1 MTHVFFAGETHSFG
15 LSSHCINGKTCG
27 RNFLPS
33 FDEKNYG
40 LCHNINSHRQCMLS
54 NQLLSS
60 IHHKC
65 TCQQP
70 SYLKI
75 IHKSLICLILF
86 QILFLLI
93 NTVRLSRRYCEQH
106 CLNDIQLRL
115 LSIISSLFS
124 LLFLIIIIIQFSGNR
139 LNEPLEFLES
149 MRRHYSRVQIYTFS
163 KDLEA
168 IIQQIEHALEIR
180 SGVSFIS
187 LVIILILTL
196 ISLFTSVT
204 VEIKIPPITSN
215 DDPSKKNS
223 LYQNHNHHR
232 PVQPLTITSTERY
245 IPSEYNRYPRQTK
258 V

>member
-1 MTHVFFAGETHSFG
+1 
-15 LSSHCINGKTCG
+15 
-27 RNFLPS
+27 
-33 FDEKNYG
+33 
-40 LCHNINSHRQCMLS
+40 MLS

-60 IHHKC
+60 IDYKC

-70 SYLKI
+70 SYIKI
-75 IHKSLICLILF
+75 IHKSLILLIFF

-93 NTVRLSRRYCEQH
+93 NTARLSRKYCERH

-115 LSIISSLFS
+115 LSLVSSLFS
-124 LLFLIIIIIQFSGNR
+124 LLFLIIIIIQFNGNR

-168 IIQQIEHALEIR
+168 IIQQIEHALVIR
-180 SGVSFIS
+180 SGASYIS

-204 VEIKIPPITSN
+204 VEIKIPPVLLN
-215 DDPSKKNS
+215 DDESKKNS
-223 LYQNHNHHR
+223 LYQNHNHHDHR
-232 PVQPLTITSTERY
+232 PIRPMTITTTERF
-245 IPSEYNRYPRQTK
+245 IPSEHNRYTRQTK

>member
-1 MTHVFFAGETHSFG
+1 MSLILLGEIHSFG
-15 LSSHCINGKTCG
+15 LLTHCINGNTCG
-27 RNFLPS
+27 RNSLPS

-40 LCHNINSHRQCMLS
+40 LCHNINSHRQCMS
-54 NQLLSS
+54 FNQLLSPNDQ
-60 IHHKC
+60 KC

-70 SYLKI
+70 SYVKI
-75 IHKSLICLILF
+75 IHKSLIFLIFF

-93 NTVRLSRRYCEQH
+93 NTVRLTRQYCVKH

-115 LSIISSLFS
+115 ISLISSLFA
-124 LLFLIIIIIQFSGNR
+124 LLFLIIIIIQFNGHR

-168 IIQQIEHALEIR
+168 IIQQIENALEVR
-180 SGVSFIS
+180 SGTSFIS
-187 LVIILILTL
+187 LVIVLILTL

-204 VEIKIPPITSN
+204 VEIKLPPPLPPN
-215 DDPSKKNS
+215 DDEHRKDSP
-223 LYQNHNHHR
+223 YQNHNHHHR
-232 PVQPLTITSTERY
+232 PIIRPLTTERF
-245 IPSEYNRYPRQTK
+245 IPSEHNRYTRQTK